1 MTLTFGSPL
10 NLLLQLSSY
19 VIKLP
24 STQKQ
29 QPRGSLYSTLSL
41 WQPNPKSAKS
51 GDPTPWIPDAV
62 TQNPGLVYCMSMT
75 NNPENVDHVWSENLL
90 VKK

>member
-1 MTLTFGSPL
+1 MILTFGSPL

-29 QPRGSLYSTLSL
+29 QLHDNMDSTLSL
-41 WQPNPKSAKS
+41 WQPNPKPTKG
-51 GDPTPWIPDAV
+51 GDPTPWIPDSVAQSQ
-62 TQNPGLVYCMSMT
+62 TACI
-75 NNPENVDHVWSENLL
+75 
-90 VKK
+90 